1 MGARENDLN
10 PDTWIGLSF
19 PLGRTHKGLFRQ
31 TKTTLEQAKHNIRNL
46 LMTIKGERPFQP
58 DFGADIYSYI
68 FEQITEED
76 LAIQL
81 EESIREA
88 VGVWLPYVDIKSV
101 DVDIS
106 NRDKNRIV
114 VGLVFSISLNPNNTE
129 QIALT
134 YETGEY

>member
-1 MGARENDLN
+1 M
-10 PDTWIGLSF
+10 
-19 PLGRTHKGLFRQ
+19 FRQ

-88 VGVWLPYVDIKSV
+88 VGV
-101 DVDIS
+101 
-106 NRDKNRIV
+106 
-114 VGLVFSISLNPNNTE
+114 
-129 QIALT
+129 
-134 YETGEY
+134 

>member
-1 MGARENDLN
+1 
-10 PDTWIGLSF
+10 
-19 PLGRTHKGLFRQ
+19 
-31 TKTTLEQAKHNIRNL
+31 
-46 LMTIKGERPFQP
+46 MTIKGERPFQP

-88 VGVWLPYVDIKSV
+88 VGLWLPYVDIKSV

>member
-1 MGARENDLN
+1 
-10 PDTWIGLSF
+10 
-19 PLGRTHKGLFRQ
+19 
-31 TKTTLEQAKHNIRNL
+31 
-46 LMTIKGERPFQP
+46 
-58 DFGADIYSYI
+58 
-68 FEQITEED
+68 
-76 LAIQL
+76 
-81 EESIREA
+81 
-88 VGVWLPYVDIKSV
+88 LPYVDIKSV